1 VKQLILAILIIL
13 SLTSISYADDI
24 KELCDKNVCL
34 VAFDFG
40 FGFGFGGGGG
50 GSGEDT
56 TYYCLRE
63 DDSNALREDDTQALR
78 EDAP

>member
-1 VKQLILAILIIL
+1 LRKIIFTILIIL

-50 GSGEDT
+50 AGDGPAGDGFLLETGDFLLMET
-56 TYYCLRE
+56 
-63 DDSNALREDDTQALR
+63 DDYLLLE
-78 EDAP
+78 